1 MHTMPENLMTII
13 ETALIQAKYEG
24 QAFVAYLLEMA
35 LIAAREAASADFR
48 ADLISTGPDQFLA
61 VA

>member
-1 MHTMPENLMTII
+1 MHTMPENLMTTI

-24 QAFVAYLLEMA
+24 EAFVAYLLEMA
-35 LIAAREAASADFR
+35 LIAAIEAARAESC
-48 ADLISTGPDQFLA
+48 ADLDETGANRYLA

>member
-1 MHTMPENLMTII
+1 MHTMPEKLTSTI

-24 QAFVAYLLEMA
+24 EAFVAYLLEMA
-35 LIAAREAASADFR
+35 LIAARENAHPDLC
-48 ADLISTGPDQFLA
+48 ADLIRTAEERLLA